1 MKILQGGAPKCG
13 NFWLYQILQETLK
26 AAGHD
31 ASSFIQKQPVYQLA
45 KHWDLNYPSQAGI
58 DVIDITDLQ
67 TSYRISSIYRM
78 PLLSMEEY
86 LSQTS
91 HVWTHSPVCKRSEEV
106 FAHFDRKV
114 YIIRDPRDRAISA
127 ARYYC
132 SEYMLKYYPQPET
145 DPAKFLEKNFESL
158 MREWLWHVF
167 DHLRFSRRNNI
178 HIVFYE
184 DLLTNFSEEYSAL
197 LEYLEI
203 ELPEEAKI
211 KIEEAV
217 SFEQL
222 KQENP
227 QHLRTGRS
235 GYWRE
240 KLSQEQKHM
249 ADRIAGPLMEFLGY
263 SEEKGGRPMFP
274 GNCTDQDFE
283 ELKRKILQT

>member
-31 ASSFIQKQPVYQLA
+31 ASSFIQKQPIYQLA

-91 HVWTHSPVCKRSEEV
+91 HVWTHSPVCKRSEEI
-106 FAHFDRKV
+106 FDQFDRKV

-132 SEYMLKYYPQPET
+132 SDYMLKYYPQPET
-145 DPAKFLEKNFESL
+145 DPQKFLDRNFESL

-167 DHLRFSRRNNI
+167 DHLRLSRRNNI

-184 DLLTNFSEEYSAL
+184 DLLTNFSEEYTAL

-203 ELPEEAKI
+203 ELPEEAK
-211 KIEEAV
+211 KNIEEAV

-240 KLSQEQKHM
+240 KLSQEQKNM
-249 ADRIAGPLMEFLGY
+249 AVRIAGPLMEFLGY

-274 GNCTDQDFE
+274 GNCTDRDFE

>member
-31 ASSFIQKQPVYQLA
+31 ASSFIQKQPIYQLA

-91 HVWTHSPVCKRSEEV
+91 HVWTHSPVCKRSEEI
-106 FAHFDRKV
+106 FDQFDRKV

-132 SEYMLKYYPQPET
+132 SDYMLKYYPQPET
-145 DPAKFLEKNFESL
+145 DPQKLLDRNFESL

-167 DHLRFSRRNNI
+167 DHLRLSRRNNI

-184 DLLTNFSEEYSAL
+184 DLLTNFSEEYTAL

-203 ELPEEAKI
+203 ELPEE
-211 KIEEAV
+211 
-217 SFEQL
+217 
-222 KQENP
+222 
-227 QHLRTGRS
+227 G
-235 GYWRE
+235 
-240 KLSQEQKHM
+240 
-249 ADRIAGPLMEFLGY
+249 
-263 SEEKGGRPMFP
+263 
-274 GNCTDQDFE
+274 
-283 ELKRKILQT
+283 